1 MSEIQ
6 TPKLPQQIARGYG
19 SFNDHGI
26 DVTKLTAIELAT
38 FDPATYVLK
47 IETFV
52 QDETLPYE
60 AT

>member
-1 MSEIQ
+1 MSEIT
-6 TPKLPQQIARGYG
+6 TPQLPQQLARAYG

-26 DVTKLTAIELAT
+26 DVSKLSAIELAT
-38 FDPATYVLK
+38 FNPDLYKAK

-60 AT
+60 AE

>member
-6 TPKLPQQIARGYG
+6 TPKPSALSNGNS

-26 DVTKLTAIELAT
+26 DVTKLTPHELST
-38 FDPATYVLK
+38 FNPATYIPKV
-47 IETFV
+47 ETFV

-60 AT
+60 AQ

>member
-6 TPKLPQQIARGYG
+6 IPKPSALSNGTL

-26 DVTKLTAIELAT
+26 DVTKLTPHELST
-38 FDPATYVLK
+38 FNPATYVPKTESL
-47 IETFV
+47 V

-60 AT
+60 AK